1 MSVTLT
7 LSILYCIR
15 GDCRTVLYTQQCF
28 STIMWFT
35 CNGSLHCCAY
45 QSFLIDCHSS
55 LRQSLYRSAS
65 LFRESICDRWW
76 PLLTDTSMLAVAT
89 RSPQPS
95 FHSSA
100 HFDNVSVGGN
110 ASESI
115 GTQNDICK
123 NYYLITSVES

>member
-1 MSVTLT
+1 
-7 LSILYCIR
+7 
-15 GDCRTVLYTQQCF
+15 
-28 STIMWFT
+28 
-35 CNGSLHCCAY
+35 
-45 QSFLIDCHSS
+45 
-55 LRQSLYRSAS
+55 
-65 LFRESICDRWW
+65 
-76 PLLTDTSMLAVAT
+76 MLAVAT

-123 NYYLITSVES
+123 NYYLITSVLRIIHDGWHDLGPMESMHYMDEARSEGILKCLIP